1 MSEENQDISSMPI
14 EVLISQIYRGLNQNP
29 NFLSHPLVVP
39 RLSEIVAYKGPVDT
53 SFFSF
58 PLLTMLCMHSK
69 NKSNAIITLLENGA
83 DANMVYTIA
92 IEANTKI
99 TTTPLDAFIEFCT
112 LHSEEE
118 RKVLRALLDYGA
130 DMDLISEQWEN
141 PEIGCPAHLQDIK
154 EFCNKHLAE
163 QEELSCKQVENV

>member
-1 MSEENQDISSMPI
+1 MADQNQDISSMPI
-14 EVLISQIYRGLNQNP
+14 EVLISHVYKEINQNP
-29 NFLSHPLVVP
+29 NFLSHPLVLP

-58 PLLTMLCMHSK
+58 PLLTMLCMQSK

-83 DANMVYTIA
+83 DPNMAHTIA
-92 IEANTKI
+92 IEAHTKI

-112 LHSEEE
+112 LDTEEE

-130 DMDLISEQWEN
+130 DMDLISAQWEN
-141 PEIGCPAHLQDIK
+141 PEIGCPAHLRDIK
-154 EFCNKHLAE
+154 EFCNNYLAE
-163 QEELSCKQVENV
+163 QEELSCKEPAI